1 METISWKDFEKIDIR
16 VGTITQVEDFEK
28 ARNPAYKVWVD
39 LGEEIGIKKTSAQIT
54 KLYTKEELVGKQ
66 VLCVCNFPK
75 KQIADFMSEILITGF
90 VQDDKSV
97 VLAIAEKKIPNGT
110 KLA

>member
-1 METISWKDFEKIDIR
+1 MQTITWDDFTKVDIR

-39 LGEEIGIKKTSAQIT
+39 LGDELGIKKTSAQIT
-54 KLYTKEELVGKQ
+54 DLYTKEELLGKQ
-66 VLCVCNFPK
+66 VVCVCNFPE
-75 KQIADFMSEILITGF
+75 KQIADFMSQVLITGF

-97 VLAIAEKKIPNGT
+97 VLASPLQKVPNGS